1 MNRFI
6 AFTRSL
12 LGLDDVL
19 PEVRDDPRRKLR
31 WRVGVGATI
40 VVGLVVVAAAVV
52 LSMVT
57 SLGST
62 TSIPV
67 ELSSSHKSGSAA
79 TSSTA
84 VPHVSTNGQPG
95 ETLVHVV
102 GAVRSPGMYQ
112 LDAGARV
119 LDAVM
124 AAGGFTEAAQQCA
137 VNMAR
142 VVSDGEQLTIP
153 AGDAPECG
161 TTSSATKKISLNRA
175 SASELDTLPGIGP
188 TLAQRIIDWRSAHGS
203 FTALG
208 QLTQVS
214 GVSDKLFASVKDQL
228 TL

>member
-6 AFTRSL
+6 TFSRSL

-19 PEVRDDPRRKLR
+19 PEEKDDPRRKLR

-40 VVGLVVVAAAVV
+40 VVGLAVVAGAVVV
-52 LSMVT
+52 STMT

-62 TSIPV
+62 TSIPL
-67 ELSSSHKSGSAA
+67 ELSSSRKPAPSAA
-79 TSSTA
+79 GTSGAPNASANRQT
-84 VPHVSTNGQPG
+84 G

-112 LDAGARV
+112 LEVGARV

-124 AAGGFTEAAQQCA
+124 AAGGFTETAQQCA

-142 VVSDGEQLTIP
+142 AVSDGEQLTIP
-153 AGDAPECG
+153 AGEANECG
-161 TTSSATKKISLNRA
+161 TTSPTHNKVSLNRA
-175 SASELDTLPGIGP
+175 TASELDTLPGIGP
-188 TLAQRIIDWRSAHGS
+188 TLAQRIIDWRNAHGS
-203 FTALG
+203 FTALN

-214 GVSDKLFASVKDQL
+214 GVSEKLFASVKDQI